1 MASLKSLRK
10 RYERSIE
17 NQDYYGAE
25 QACRMMHH
33 RLTQGKKQTNEDI
46 EKALSILLDASVEL
60 LSRKQAQAGTA
71 LGLTAVKHYVD
82 YKTKVTEE
90 SVAALQKIAD
100 TFDPTS
106 GNSLEVRREKLRL
119 LRASLAWS
127 SREDCEGFPNGH
139 PTLNALTARAAA
151 EVENYELSQ
160 QLYLFSDAPEES
172 ATFLYKYAS
181 EHTNPDEYG
190 LVLTR
195 VIIRYLA
202 SENLK
207 DACTVRIK
215 FSQLAGWSSIENGG
229 SGNHPPPLGNFCEL
243 LVKLCQLEK
252 GAGPLYQ
259 KICMIY
265 KNELHRDD
273 SIAPILAR
281 IGTRYFGIQPPQ
293 PSGMAE
299 MMSTMLR
306 GMMGN
311 S

>member
-1 MASLKSLRK
+1 MASLKSLQK

-17 NQDYYGAE
+17 NKDYYGAE

-33 RLTQGKKQTNEDI
+33 RLTQGKNRTIEDI
-46 EKALSILLDASVEL
+46 EKALSILLEASIEL
-60 LSRKQAQAGTA
+60 LNRKQAQAGTA

-82 YKTKVTEE
+82 YKTKVTQE
-90 SVAALQKIAD
+90 SVAALQKVAD
-100 TFDPTS
+100 SFDPTS
-106 GNSLEVRREKLRL
+106 GNGHEARREKLRF
-119 LRASLAWS
+119 LRAGLAWS
-127 SREDCEGFPNGH
+127 SREDCGGFSNGH

-181 EHTNPDEYG
+181 EHTSPEEYG

-195 VIIRYLA
+195 VVVRYLA

-207 DACTVRIK
+207 DASTVRAK
-215 FSQLAGWSSIENGG
+215 FSQLAGWSSIEHGS
-229 SGNHPPPLGNFCEL
+229 SGNETPPLGNFCEL
-243 LVKLCQLEK
+243 LVKLCQMEK
-252 GAGPLYQ
+252 AAGPLYQ
-259 KICMIY
+259 KICMVY
-265 KNELHRDD
+265 KNEIDRDD
-273 SIAPILAR
+273 SIAPILTR

-293 PSGMAE
+293 PSGMAG

-306 GMMGN
+306 GMMGG